1 MNIHIWF
8 TALVSDVAPGLPLI
22 AVCIITILKKR
33 DH

>member
-8 TALVSDVAPGLPLI
+8 TTLVSDVAPGLRLF